1 MCIRDRVVVVAGY
14 NDKLPLLLQSVLD
27 TLTQLVVD
35 EKRFAIVMD
44 QVRRNYQNFDM
55 EEPYQHVAYYSLYL
69 LTEQIWTQHEKLAAM
84 DGITAADVQA
94 YIPWVCE
101 QLHVE
106 MLVHGNVDAAQAE
119 ALLDRVVSHVD
130 AEPLPERET
139 LPPRSLLLAPGS
151 NSAWKLPVAN
161 PGNVNSSLEY
171 YVQVGD
177 PTDVALR
184 ATLALFAQIA
194 HEPCFDQ
201 LRTKEQLGYLV
212 FSGVRRNPGAMGFR
226 VIVQSERDSDYLE
239 SRIDAFFDQLRTLLR
254 NLTPEEFAAH
264 KRSLIHKKRE
274 SVKNLAEET
283 NRFWMSIHSG
293 YYDFLS
299 RERDIEARERDLEA
313 RTDHLRRYGRNNWP
327 PFYPVFYHDIPGEI
341 PPDAQPTMTAIY
353 YLWLVLVGTLV
364 VNAVACVFLF
374 VAHNIVDGLKDLIL
388 GFIYLA
394 LITAAS
400 FFLWYRPVYYGLMK
414 EHSLFYYVY
423 FLFCGFHLL
432 FSAYAFV
439 GPPGT
444 GCAGIVNMIDAFQ
457 GSHWAAGV
465 LALVATIGFLVQGLG
480 QLWFFRVVRRC

>member
-1 MCIRDRVVVVAGY
+1 MSAQDDNPFDDPAVRKAVDGRGRTSFDDDDPFDTESLAYPASTYSAPPDDEGDSLVYPTSTRASAPS
-14 NDKLPLLLQSVLD
+14 DAMHMEDLQ
-27 TLTQLVVD
+27 
-35 EKRFAIVMD
+35 R
-44 QVRRNYQNFDM
+44 
-55 EEPYQHVAYYSLYL
+55 
-69 LTEQIWTQHEKLAAM
+69 
-84 DGITAADVQA
+84 
-94 YIPWVCE
+94 
-101 QLHVE
+101 
-106 MLVHGNVDAAQAE
+106 
-119 ALLDRVVSHVD
+119 
-130 AEPLPERET
+130 
-139 LPPRSLLLAPGS
+139 
-151 NSAWKLPVAN
+151 
-161 PGNVNSSLEY
+161 
-171 YVQVGD
+171 
-177 PTDVALR
+177 
-184 ATLALFAQIA
+184 
-194 HEPCFDQ
+194 
-201 LRTKEQLGYLV
+201 
-212 FSGVRRNPGAMGFR
+212 
-226 VIVQSERDSDYLE
+226 
-239 SRIDAFFDQLRTLLR
+239 
-254 NLTPEEFAAH
+254 
-264 KRSLIHKKRE
+264 
-274 SVKNLAEET
+274 
-283 NRFWMSIHSG
+283 
-293 YYDFLS
+293 

-313 RTDHLRRYGRNNWP
+313 RTDHLRRYGRSNWP
-327 PFYPVFYHDIPGEI
+327 PFYPVFYHDIAGEI